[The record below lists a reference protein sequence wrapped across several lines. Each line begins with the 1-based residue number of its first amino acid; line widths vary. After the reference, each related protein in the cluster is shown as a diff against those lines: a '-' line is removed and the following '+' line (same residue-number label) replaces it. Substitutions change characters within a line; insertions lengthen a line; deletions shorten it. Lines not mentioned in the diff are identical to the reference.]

1 MNIEEIKER
10 MENVRAGI
18 VLEQP
23 FYGTVLAHIP
33 LVPDEKCNTAATD
46 GRRILYSPEYVGTL
60 KAGELKFILLHELLH
75 ILLLHFPR
83 RKDRDRTVW
92 NIAADYVINTT
103 LQELGYYGPS
113 GVLFPDSTMD
123 WLDKNAEVYYAQLI
137 NTEDEAIKKM
147 IARLKA
153 AHGDPV
159 YGWAVPSDLTGDYA
173 DLTPEE
179 EEEIRRLVKDAVNKA
194 VIIGGKV
201 PSLISE
207 LYFTSPK
214 YLPWKKLLKE
224 YLQESEPDDSS
235 YCRPERKYLHMDM
248 IVPGADPDENDLGEI
263 WAFIDSSGSI
273 SEETTMEFLTQLRR
287 ILSSYSCVFNIAY
300 WDTTVNC
307 IYKNIRKKDDL
318 LKCKPRWSGGTDVK
332 CVYDYIENNRIQPY
346 LMLILTDGQFDDM
359 EAVPKPLRKNTIM
372 VLSEDCGRDMM
383 RYGKVAI
390 LE

>member
-153 AHGDPV
+153 AHGDHA
-159 YGWAVPSDLTGDYA
+159 YGWAVPSDLTGDYD

-207 LYFTSPK
+207 LYFTRPK

-248 IVPGADPDENDLGEI
+248 IVPGAYTDENDLGEI

-273 SEETTMEFLTQLRR
+273 SEETTMEFLTQLRQ

-307 IYKNIRKKDDL
+307 IYKNIRRKDDL

-332 CVYDYIENNRIQPY
+332 CVYDYIENNLIQPY

-359 EAVPKPLRKNTIM
+359 VAVPKPLRKNTIM